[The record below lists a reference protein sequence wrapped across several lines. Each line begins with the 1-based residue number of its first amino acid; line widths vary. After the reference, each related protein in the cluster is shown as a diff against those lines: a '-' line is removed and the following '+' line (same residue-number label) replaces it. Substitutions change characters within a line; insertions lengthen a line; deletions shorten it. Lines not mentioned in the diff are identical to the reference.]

1 MSKFIGRRC
10 EMLILKDLVNKKSS
24 CLIVV
29 KGRRR
34 IEKSRL
40 LEEFGQF
47 FKKTFEFSGL
57 PPSKETR

>member
-1 MSKFIGRRC
+1 
-10 EMLILKDLVNKKSS
+10 MLILKDLVNKKSS

-57 PPSKETR
+57 PASKETR